1 MVVQNLNNK
10 TENKKSLAN
19 IVVQNLNTKT
29 EN

>member
-19 IVVQNLNTKT
+19 MVEQNSNTKI